1 MRFDFYLL
9 HPSIVVNGNRI
20 EFVQFVRNVLVQD
33 PEAMILLEDPNDFP
47 EEWPLAEHYREFVRC
62 VDVYALTNPRCFGK
76 IIGES
81 VFSSARR
88 YLQHGKSVCLM
99 AFPYPELRSLCRV
112 LQSSV
117 HSGQN
122 AAAVFF
128 DEAEEVSTIDLV
140 KCDGKLGFF
149 DIKNVSL
156 EYKPLEDVE
165 TLKNRA
171 DFPQLEPCTKE
182 DTPSSRIY
190 TYQNGT
196 QKMIL
201 KSARVDE
208 FPLPKDHQIKVRKLL
223 RLQEW
228 FTGNGIENAL
238 PQKIVMEDGAMRGVA
253 VHWIDGMPFES
264 LCDDTVRKNF
274 LQKNRYWPSSANQ
287 LYLLIRLFATAWE
300 YHAAGAY
307 FSDIKGDNFLV
318 TSDGRVIPI
327 DTDGFSYGAHYSSCP
342 RQEMVFSP
350 KEDRRKAF
358 LQNTEIESYSLL
370 VMTYRFLMNMNAPNE
385 TPKNKFPLKTIQND
399 PEGIS
404 NSERGKFL
412 VKRWKELP
420 EYLRNAL
427 YQGLVENKP
436 LPAEAMLQLLVRYH
450 LELTGS
456 QDAALKQW
464 AEQKPRVCP
473 LRAESARPPKLF
485 ASIQL
490 KKADASGNRTGPAFD
505 TPKENTA
512 DKKPPNPASQS
523 EASGS
528 PKRKINMPSEGAHSP
543 QRKSHPGREPSRGQK
558 MEKKKSSGGIWL
570 FVAAAVLAVLV
581 FLWMSYQS
589 GQTQM
594 AASPEVQES
603 AAASE
608 ELPPDIYGEDLS
620 GLREDISITTDVDA
634 IELSVGQS
642 TTIAVS
648 AAGNLPE
655 TWTYRAQFPSDAIST
670 DWGEWMEDGITNPL
684 TVTALKPG
692 NYTITVYFMD
702 HGSDEPQVLA
712 YRTVD
717 VTITT

>member
-140 KCDGKLGFF
+140 KCDGKLSFF

-165 TLKNRA
+165 TLNNRA
-171 DFPQLEPCTKE
+171 DFPQLELCAKE

-201 KSARVDE
+201 KSARVDK
-208 FPLPKDHQIKVRKLL
+208 FPLPKDHQIKVQKLL

-253 VHWIDGMPFES
+253 IRWIDGVPFES

-274 LQKNRYWPSSANQ
+274 LQKNRYWPSPANQ
-287 LYLLIRLFATAWE
+287 LYLLIQLFATAWE
-300 YHAAGAY
+300 YHATGAY
-307 FSDIKGDNFLV
+307 FSDIKGNNFLV

-350 KEDRRKAF
+350 KDDRRKAF

-399 PEGIS
+399 PESIS

-412 VKRWKELP
+412 VRRWKELP

-436 LPAEAMLQLLVRYH
+436 LPAEAMLRLLVRYD
-450 LELTGS
+450 LELMHS
-456 QDAALKQW
+456 EDAALKQW
-464 AEQKPRVCP
+464 AEQKPRACP
-473 LRAESARPPKLF
+473 LREESVKPPKLF
-485 ASIQL
+485 ATIQL
-490 KKADASGNRTGPAFD
+490 EKADTSGNRTGPAFD
-505 TPKENTA
+505 TPKENAA
-512 DKKPPNPASQS
+512 DKKPPNPSSQS
-523 EASGS
+523 EASSS
-528 PKRKINMPSEGAHSP
+528 PKRKINSSYSLPREPSPS
-543 QRKSHPGREPSRGQK
+543 REPSRGQK
-558 MEKKKSSGGIWL
+558 LEKKKSSGGIWL
-570 FVAAAVLAVLV
+570 FVVAVVLAVLLS
-581 FLWMSYQS
+581 LWLSYQS
-589 GQTQM
+589 SQNQM

-608 ELPPDIYGEDLS
+608 ELPPDIYGRDLS
-620 GLREDISITTDVDA
+620 GLREDLSITTDV
-634 IELSVGQS
+634 EVVNLSVGKS
-642 TTIAVS
+642 VTIAVS
-648 AAGNLPE
+648 AAGNFPE
-655 TWTYRAQFPSDAIST
+655 KWMYSVQFPSDAVNT
-670 DWGEWMEDGITNPL
+670 DWGGWMEDGVTSPL
-684 TVTALKPG
+684 TVTALEPG

-702 HGSDEPQVLA
+702 NGSDEPQVLA

-717 VTITT
+717 VNITT

>member
-20 EFVQFVRNVLVQD
+20 EFIRFVRNVLGQD

-47 EEWPLAEHYREFVRC
+47 EEWPLVELYRGFVRC
-62 VDVYALTNPRCFGK
+62 MDVYAMTNPRCFGK

-81 VFSSARR
+81 VFSSSRR

-99 AFPYPELRSLCRV
+99 AFPYPELRSLCHV

-128 DEAEEVSTIDLV
+128 DEDEEASTIDLV

-149 DIKNVSL
+149 NIKNVSL
-156 EYKPLEDVE
+156 EYKPLENVE

-171 DFPQLEPCTKE
+171 DYPQLEPCTKE

-223 RLQEW
+223 QLQEW

-253 VHWIDGMPFES
+253 IRWIDGVPFES

-274 LQKNRYWPSSANQ
+274 LQKNRYWPSPANQ
-287 LYLLIRLFATAWE
+287 LYLLIQLFATAWE
-300 YHAAGAY
+300 YHATGAY

-370 VMTYRFLMNMNAPNE
+370 AMTYRFLMNMNAPNE

-399 PEGIS
+399 PESIS

-412 VKRWKELP
+412 VRRWKELP

-473 LRAESARPPKLF
+473 LREESAKPPKLF
-485 ASIQL
+485 ATIQL
-490 KKADASGNRTGPAFD
+490 EKADTSGNRTGPAFD
-505 TPKENTA
+505 TPKENSA
-512 DKKPPNPASQS
+512 DKKPPNPSSQS
-523 EASGS
+523 EASSS
-528 PKRKINMPSEGAHSP
+528 PKRKINSSYSLPRESPPS
-543 QRKSHPGREPSRGQK
+543 REPSRGQK
-558 MEKKKSSGGIWL
+558 LEKKKSSGGIWL
-570 FVAAAVLAVLV
+570 FVVAVVLAVLV
-581 FLWMSYQS
+581 SLWLSYQS
-589 GQTQM
+589 SQNQM

-608 ELPPDIYGEDLS
+608 ELPPDIYGRDLS
-620 GLREDISITTDVDA
+620 GLREDLSITTDV
-634 IELSVGQS
+634 EVVNLSVGQS
-642 TTIAVS
+642 ATIAVS
-648 AAGNLPE
+648 AAGNFPE
-655 TWTYRAQFPSDAIST
+655 KWMYSVQFPSDAVNT
-670 DWGEWMEDGITNPL
+670 DWGGWMEDGVTSPL
-684 TVTALKPG
+684 TVTALEPG

-702 HGSDEPQVLA
+702 NGLDEPQVLT

-717 VTITT
+717 VNITT